1 MLSQQDIANVLSGY
15 DHLKIRV
22 GAIASHS
29 ALDIFD
35 GAIEEGF
42 PTVAYAQRGR
52 ELTYG
57 KYFASRRASTGRV
70 SRGIVDRTLILDRF
84 DEILD
89 EEFQHRMRERNVI
102 LIPNRSLTSYVD
114 LAAIESNLRVPLFGS
129 RSMLRIEDRGE
140 EGDYY
145 DLLAKG
151 GLPTPERVE
160 PKDIDQLCIVKLHHA
175 QKPLERGFGI
185 TIGNALR
192 RILLTSIPG
201 AAITHVKIDGVQH
214 EFSTLS
220 GVKEDVADIIMNLK
234 NVRFKLMDNNPDKVN
249 LSIKG
254 KHIFTANDIQKAS
267 DQFEIL
273 NPEQYISEINS
284 KGKIDM
290 ELRIGIGKG
299 YVPSEENDLP
309 NLTVGT
315 LSIDSIFNPVTNAS
329 FSVQPVPG
337 AKEPIEILKMEVT
350 TDGSITAKDA
360 SSYSATYLREHLKFV
375 EAISN
380 PSVLEISDG
389 VSEETIML
397 RKLLNSTID
406 EMELSVRSFNCL
418 QAAGIKYIHELVN
431 KEENQMLKY
440 KNFGRKSLTELVE
453 KLDSMG
459 LHFGMEIE
467 KILAEEG

>member
-1 MLSQQDIANVLSGY
+1 MASKSLELNIDFKSTSKSGNT
-15 DHLKIRV
+15 
-22 GAIASHS
+22 GT
-29 ALDIFD
+29 F
-35 GAIEEGF
+35 
-42 PTVAYAQRGR
+42 TVQ
-52 ELTYG
+52 
-57 KYFASRRASTGRV
+57 
-70 SRGIVDRTLILDRF
+70 
-84 DEILD
+84 
-89 EEFQHRMRERNVI
+89 
-102 LIPNRSLTSYVD
+102 
-114 LAAIESNLRVPLFGS
+114 
-129 RSMLRIEDRGE
+129 
-140 EGDYY
+140 
-145 DLLAKG
+145 
-151 GLPTPERVE
+151 
-160 PKDIDQLCIVKLHHA
+160 
-175 QKPLERGFGI
+175 PLERGFGV

-192 RILLTSIPG
+192 RVLLTSIPG

-214 EFSTLS
+214 EFSTLT

-234 NVRFKLMDNNPDKVN
+234 NVRFRLMDNNPDKVN
-249 LSIKG
+249 LSLKG

-273 NPEQYISEINS
+273 NPDQYISEINA
-284 KGKIDM
+284 KGKIEL

-315 LSIDSIFNPVTNAS
+315 LSIDSIFNPVTNVS
-329 FSVQPVPG
+329 FNIQPVPG
-337 AKEPIEILKMEVT
+337 AKDPIEILSMDIK

-360 SSYSATYLREHLKFV
+360 ASYSATYLREHLKFV
-375 EAISN
+375 EAIAN

-418 QAAGIKYIHELVN
+418 QAAGIKYIYELVN

-440 KNFGRKSLTELVE
+440 KNFGRKSLPELVE

-467 KILAEEG
+467 KIMAEEG